1 MEVILLERV
10 EKLGQMGEIVRVK
23 SGYAR
28 NFLLPKK
35 KALRATQDNIGY
47 FESQKTE
54 LEVSNLRK
62 KEEAEGIAKKLKGT
76 SVVMVRQAGESGQL
90 YGSVNARDIA
100 DGLRAEGM
108 KVDRTQV
115 ELGAVIKELGH
126 VIVQVRLHPEVVLPI
141 KVNVARSKEEASIQ
155 AAAASDLMERAE
167 DAEKAVEQETEA
179 EKALAGEEKTD
190 DASPA
195 VTIDN
200 TDEDEQTMVEAADHD
215 ASK

>member
-10 EKLGQMGEIVRVK
+10 EKLGQMGDIVRVK

-35 KALRATQDNIGY
+35 KALRATKDNIGY

-54 LEVSNLRK
+54 LEVANLK
-62 KEEAEGIAKKLKGT
+62 EKEEAEGIAKKLKGT
-76 SVVMVRQAGESGQL
+76 SLVMVRQAGESGQL

-100 DGLRAEGM
+100 DGLRADGM

-115 ELGAVIKELGH
+115 ELEAVIKELGR

-141 KVNVARSKEEASIQ
+141 AVNVARSKEEASIQ
-155 AAAASDLMERAE
+155 SAAASDLMERAE
-167 DAEKAVEQETEA
+167 DAERAAEQETEA
-179 EKALAGEEKTD
+179 EKVLAGEEKTD
-190 DASPA
+190 DPPA
-195 VTIDN
+195 TI
-200 TDEDEQTMVEAADHD
+200 TMDEADDEQTMVQSANQEA
-215 ASK
+215 SE